1 MVLSKVW
8 RPNSI
13 PVRTNKHSD
22 VVCLLTEVLR
32 AVSHA
37 ARTSEPKGIN
47 KNAGSLNSVA
57 QKFKQAQIRC
67 RECEKKPRPNSCNCN
82 HKHAACASSVC
93 VYVCV
98 CARFACGRIFLSNQV
113 CALSVHIDDPADVA
127 YRAQHR
133 RQSCQNHSHAA

>member
-32 AVSHA
+32 AVLHA

-47 KNAGSLNSVA
+47 KNTGSLNSVA

-67 RECEKKPRPNSCNCN
+67 RQCEKKPRPNSCNCN
-82 HKHAACASSVC
+82 CELGHAACASC
-93 VYVCV
+93 VCV
-98 CARFACGRIFLSNQV
+98 CARFACGRIFLSNKV
-113 CALSVHIDDPADVA
+113 CALSVHIVDPADVA

-133 RQSCQNHSHAA
+133 RQSCQNNSHAA